1 MKHNKQNITAMV
13 TGMVIGAA
21 LVNEAAAGIVAEP
34 TWQKIYVDGQQVS
47 MTAYNIAGNNFVRLR
62 DIGQQVG
69 FNVYWSDGVQIDTDA
84 PYTGFAPVQE
94 VSSQPTD
101 MEIREEM
108 IRCINEVRKKHGVPE
123 LTVNQSLMDAAQK
136 CSARLYTQHNNRAEC
151 ETVAA
156 SGYPHGFGSNLT
168 VFTVTDLGRIPE
180 KAVANWENSP
190 GHLATMIDPNCDTV
204 GVGVT
209 IDNGR
214 AFCYLFVGNPAA
226 HNPYA

>member
-1 MKHNKQNITAMV
+1 MKYDRKIIASMV
-13 TGMVIGAA
+13 VGMIIGAT
-21 LVNEAAAGIVAEP
+21 LVSEATAGIVAEP

-47 MTAYNIAGNNFVRLR
+47 MTAYNIAGNNYVRLR

-69 FNVYWSDGVQIDTDA
+69 FNVYWENGVQIDSNA
-84 PYTGFAPVQE
+84 PYTGIAPEQE
-94 VSSQPTD
+94 NRSQPTNR
-101 MEIREEM
+101 EIQEEM
-108 IRCINEVRKKHGVPE
+108 IRRINVVRKKHGVTE
-123 LTVNQSLMDAAQK
+123 LAVDQSLMDAAQEY
-136 CSARLYTQHNNRAEC
+136 SAYLYTYHNNRAEC

-168 VFTVTDLGRIPE
+168 VFTVTDLERISE

-204 GVGVT
+204 GVGITVS
-209 IDNGR
+209 NGR
-214 AFCYLFVGNPAA
+214 AFCYMFVGNPTA

>member
-1 MKHNKQNITAMV
+1 MKHNKKNITAMV
-13 TGMVIGAA
+13 TGMAIGAA
-21 LVNEAAAGIVAEP
+21 LVSEAAAGIVAEP
-34 TWQKIYVDGQQVS
+34 TWQKIYVDGRQVS
-47 MTAYNIAGNNFVRLR
+47 ITAYNIAGSNFVRLR

-84 PYTGFAPVQE
+84 PYTGVSPVQGI
-94 VSSQPTD
+94 SSQPTI

-108 IRCINEVRKKHGVPE
+108 IQRINEARRKHGVTE
-123 LTVNQSLMDAAQK
+123 LAVDQSLMDAAQK
-136 CSARLYTQHNNRAEC
+136 SSAYLYTKHNNRVKC

-168 VFTVTDLGRIPE
+168 VFTVTDPERIPE

-190 GHLATMIDPNCDTV
+190 GHLATMIDPNCDAV

-209 IDNGR
+209 INNGR
-214 AFCYLFVGNPAA
+214 AFCYMFVGNPTAY
-226 HNPYA
+226 NPYA

>member
-21 LVNEAAAGIVAEP
+21 LVSEAAAGIVAEP
-34 TWQKIYVDGQQVS
+34 TWQKIYVDGRQVS
-47 MTAYNIAGNNFVRLR
+47 MTAYNIAGSNFVRLR
-62 DIGQQVG
+62 DIGRQVG
-69 FNVYWSDGVQIDTDA
+69 FNVYWEDGVQIDTDA
-84 PYTGFAPVQE
+84 PYTGITPAQE

-101 MEIREEM
+101 VEIREEM
-108 IRCINEVRKKHGVPE
+108 IRRINEVRKKHGVPE
-123 LTVNQSLMDAAQK
+123 LTVNQALMDAAQE
-136 CSARLYTQHNNRAEC
+136 CSAYLYTHHNKRVEC
-151 ETVAA
+151 ETVLKA
-156 SGYPHGFGSNLT
+156 GYPHGFGSNLT
-168 VFTVTDLGRIPE
+168 VFTATAPERISE

-190 GHLATMIDPNCDTV
+190 GHLATMIDPNCDTI

-214 AFCYLFVGNPAA
+214 AFCYMFVGNPTA

>member
-1 MKHNKQNITAMV
+1 MKHDKKNITTMV
-13 TGMVIGAA
+13 TGIAIGAV
-21 LVNEAAAGIVAEP
+21 LVSEAAAGIVAEP

-47 MTAYNIAGNNFVRLR
+47 MTAYNIAGHNYVRLR

-69 FNVYWSDGVQIDTDA
+69 FNVYWEDGVQIDTDA
-84 PYTGFAPVQE
+84 PYSGVAPLKGTGT
-94 VSSQPTD
+94 QPTI

-108 IRCINEVRKKHGVPE
+108 IQRINEVRRKYGVQE
-123 LTVNQSLMDAAQK
+123 LKVDHALMNAAQE
-136 CSARLYTQHNNRAEC
+136 CSSYLYTHHNNRAEC

-168 VFTVTDLGRIPE
+168 VFTVTDLERISE

-209 IDNGR
+209 VDNGR
-214 AFCYLFVGNPAA
+214 AFCYMFVGNQTA

>member
-1 MKHNKQNITAMV
+1 MKHDKRTITAMV

-21 LVNEAAAGIVAEP
+21 LVSEAAAGIVAEP
-34 TWQKIYVDGQQVS
+34 MWQKIYVDGQQVY
-47 MTAYNIAGNNFVRLR
+47 MTACNIAGNNFVRLR

-69 FNVYWSDGVQIDTDA
+69 FNVYWEDGAQIDTDA
-84 PYTGFAPVQE
+84 PYTGVAPVQE
-94 VSSQPTD
+94 VNSQPTD

-123 LTVNQSLMDAAQK
+123 LTANQSLMDAAQK

-168 VFTVTDLGRIPE
+168 VFTAAAPERISE

-209 IDNGR
+209 IDHGR
-214 AFCYLFVGNPAA
+214 AFCYMFVGNPTT

>member
-1 MKHNKQNITAMV
+1 MKYDKRNITAMV

-21 LVNEAAAGIVAEP
+21 LVSEAAAGIVAEP
-34 TWQKIYVDGQQVS
+34 TWQKIYVDGRQVS
-47 MTAYNIAGNNFVRLR
+47 MTAYNIAGNNYVRLR

-69 FNVYWSDGVQIDTDA
+69 FNVYWEDGVQIDTDA
-84 PYTGFAPVQE
+84 PYTGVVPVQE
-94 VSSQPTD
+94 VSSKPTI

-108 IRCINEVRKKHGVPE
+108 IQRINEVRSKHGVPE
-123 LTVNQSLMDAAQK
+123 LAVDQSLMDAAQEY
-136 CSARLYTQHNNRAEC
+136 SAQMFTSHHNQVEC
-151 ETVAA
+151 KTVVA
-156 SGYPHGFGSNLT
+156 SGYPYGFGSNLT
-168 VFTVTDLGRIPE
+168 VFSITDPERISE

-209 IDNGR
+209 IDHGK
-214 AFCYLFVGNPAA
+214 AFCYMFVGNPTA

>member
-1 MKHNKQNITAMV
+1 MKYDKRNITAMV

-21 LVNEAAAGIVAEP
+21 LVSEATAGIVAEP

-47 MTAYNIAGNNFVRLR
+47 MTAYNIAGNNYVRLR

-69 FNVYWSDGVQIDTDA
+69 FNVYWEDGVQIDTDE
-84 PYTGFAPVQE
+84 PYTGVAPVQE
-94 VSSQPTD
+94 VNSQPTD

-108 IRCINEVRKKHGVPE
+108 IQRINEVRRKHGVPE
-123 LTVNQSLMDAAQK
+123 LAVNQALMDAAQE
-136 CSARLYTQHNNRAEC
+136 CSAYLYTHHNNQAEC

-156 SGYPHGFGSNLT
+156 SGYPHGFGTNLT
-168 VFTVTDLGRIPE
+168 VFTVTDPERISE

-190 GHLATMIDPNCDTV
+190 GHLATMIDTNCDTV

-214 AFCYLFVGNPAA
+214 AFCYMFAGNPTAN
-226 HNPYA
+226 NPYA

>member
-1 MKHNKQNITAMV
+1 MKHDKKNITAMV
-13 TGMVIGAA
+13 MGMVIGAA
-21 LVNEAAAGIVAEP
+21 LVSEAAAGIVAEP
-34 TWQKIYVDGQQVS
+34 TWQKIYVDGQQVY
-47 MTAYNIAGNNFVRLR
+47 MTAYNIAGSNFVRLR

-69 FNVYWSDGVQIDTDA
+69 FNVYWSDGVQIDTGA
-84 PYTGFAPVQE
+84 PYTGVAPVQE
-94 VSSQPTD
+94 VNSQPTD
-101 MEIREEM
+101 MEIREAM
-108 IRCINEVRKKHGVPE
+108 LRRINEVRRKYGVQE

-168 VFTVTDLGRIPE
+168 VFTAAAPERISE

-190 GHLATMIDPNCDTV
+190 GHLATMIDPDCDAI

-209 IDNGR
+209 IDSGR
-214 AFCYLFVGNPAA
+214 AFCYMFVGNPTA

>member
-1 MKHNKQNITAMV
+1 MKHDKRTITAMV

-21 LVNEAAAGIVAEP
+21 LVSEAAAGIVAEP
-34 TWQKIYVDGQQVS
+34 TWQNIYVDGQQVS
-47 MTAYNIAGNNFVRLR
+47 MTAYNIAGNNYVRLR

-69 FNVYWSDGVQIDTDA
+69 FNVYWSDGVQIDTGA
-84 PYTGFAPVQE
+84 PYTGVAPVQE
-94 VSSQPTD
+94 VNSQPTD

-108 IRCINEVRKKHGVPE
+108 IRCINEVRRKHGAPE
-123 LTVNQSLMDAAQK
+123 LTVNQALMDAAQE
-136 CSARLYTQHNNRAEC
+136 CSSYLYTKHNNRAEC

-168 VFTVTDLGRIPE
+168 VFTVRDPEKIPQ

-190 GHLATMIDPNCDTV
+190 SHLATMIDTNCDTV

-209 IDNGR
+209 IENGR
-214 AFCYLFVGNPAA
+214 AFCYMCAGNPTA

>member
-1 MKHNKQNITAMV
+1 MRHDKKNITAMA

-21 LVNEAAAGIVAEP
+21 LVSEAAAGIVAEP

-47 MTAYNIAGNNFVRLR
+47 MTAYNIAGSNYVKLR

-69 FNVYWSDGVQIDTDA
+69 FNVYWNDGVQIDTGA
-84 PYTGFAPVQE
+84 PYTGVAPAQKN
-94 VSSQPTD
+94 SSQPTD

-108 IRCINEVRKKHGVPE
+108 IRRINEVRRKYGVPE
-123 LTVNQSLMDAAQK
+123 LAVDQSIIDAAQE
-136 CSARLYTQHNNRAEC
+136 CSTYLYSKHNNRVEC

-156 SGYPHGFGSNLT
+156 SGYPYGFGSNLT
-168 VFTVTDLGRIPE
+168 VFTVTDLERISE

-190 GHLATMIDPNCDTV
+190 GHLATMIDPNCDAV

-209 IDNGR
+209 VDNGR
-214 AFCYLFVGNPAA
+214 AFCYMFVGNPTA

>member
-1 MKHNKQNITAMV
+1 MKHDKGNIAAMV

-21 LVNEAAAGIVAEP
+21 LVSEVTAGIVAEP
-34 TWQKIYVDGQQVS
+34 TWQKIYVDGQQIS
-47 MTAYNIAGNNFVRLR
+47 MTAYNIVGHNYVRLR

-69 FNVYWSDGVQIDTDA
+69 FNVYWEDGVQIDTDA
-84 PYTGFAPVQE
+84 PYTGVAPIRE
-94 VSSQPTD
+94 ISSQPTV

-108 IRCINEVRKKHGVPE
+108 VRCINEVRRKCGVPE
-123 LTVNQSLMDAAQK
+123 LAADQSLMDAAQE
-136 CSARLYTQHNNRAEC
+136 CSSRLYTKHNNRVEC

-168 VFTVTDLGRIPE
+168 VFTVTAPDRIPE
-180 KAVANWENSP
+180 KAVSNWENSP

-214 AFCYLFVGNPAA
+214 TFCYMFVGNPTA

>member
-1 MKHNKQNITAMV
+1 MKYDRKIIASMV
-13 TGMVIGAA
+13 AGIAIGAT
-21 LVNEAAAGIVAEP
+21 LVSKATAGIAAEP

-47 MTAYNIAGNNFVRLR
+47 MTAYNIAGHNFVRLR

-69 FNVYWSDGVQIDTDA
+69 FNVYWENGVQIDTDA
-84 PYTGFAPVQE
+84 PYTGVAPVQE
-94 VSSQPTD
+94 VNSQSTD
-101 MEIREEM
+101 MEIREKM
-108 IRCINEVRKKHGVPE
+108 IRCINEVRRKYGVPE
-123 LTVNQSLMDAAQK
+123 LTVNQALMGAAQE
-136 CSARLYTQHNNRAEC
+136 CSFCLYTKHNNRVEC

-168 VFTVTDLGRIPE
+168 VFTVTDLERISE

-190 GHLATMIDPNCDTV
+190 GHLATMIDPNCDAV

-209 IDNGR
+209 VDNGR
-214 AFCYLFVGNPAA
+214 AFCYMFVGNPTA

>member
-1 MKHNKQNITAMV
+1 MKHDKKNITTMV
-13 TGMVIGAA
+13 TGMVIGAV
-21 LVNEAAAGIVAEP
+21 LVSEAAAGIIAEP

-47 MTAYNIAGNNFVRLR
+47 MTAYNIAGQNYVRLR

-69 FNVYWSDGVQIDTDA
+69 FNVYWENGVQIDTDA
-84 PYTGFAPVQE
+84 PYTGVAPVQE

-108 IRCINEVRKKHGVPE
+108 IQRINEVRRKHGVPE
-123 LTVNQSLMDAAQK
+123 LAVDQSLMNAAQE
-136 CSARLYTQHNNRAEC
+136 CSAYLYTKHNNRVEC

-168 VFTVTDLGRIPE
+168 GFIVMNPEKIPQ
-180 KAVANWENSP
+180 KAVANWENSL

-209 IDNGR
+209 IDHGR
-214 AFCYLFVGNPAA
+214 AFCYMFVGNPTA

>member
-1 MKHNKQNITAMV
+1 MKYDKRNITAMV

-21 LVNEAAAGIVAEP
+21 LVSEAAAGIVAEP
-34 TWQKIYVDGQQVS
+34 TWQKIYADGQQVS
-47 MTAYNIAGNNFVRLR
+47 MTAYNIAGNNYVRLR

-69 FNVYWSDGVQIDTDA
+69 FNVYGETSVQIDTGA
-84 PYTGFAPVQE
+84 PYPGVAPAQKI
-94 VSSQPTD
+94 SSQPTE

-108 IRCINEVRKKHGVPE
+108 IRCINKVRKKRGVPE
-123 LTVNQSLMDAAQK
+123 LSVEQSLMDAAQE
-136 CSARLYTQHNNRAEC
+136 CSSYLYTHHNNRAEC

-168 VFTVTDLGRIPE
+168 VFTVTYPEKIPQ

>member
-1 MKHNKQNITAMV
+1 MKHDKRTITAMV

-21 LVNEAAAGIVAEP
+21 LVSEAAAGIVAEP
-34 TWQKIYVDGQQVS
+34 TWQNIYVDGQQVS
-47 MTAYNIAGNNFVRLR
+47 MTAYNIAGNNYVRLR

-84 PYTGFAPVQE
+84 PYTGASPVQE
-94 VSSQPTD
+94 VSFQPTD

-108 IRCINEVRKKHGVPE
+108 IRCINEVREKHGVPE
-123 LTVNQSLMDAAQK
+123 LAVDQSLMDAAQE
-136 CSARLYTQHNNRAEC
+136 CSSCLYTKHNNRVEC

-168 VFTVTDLGRIPE
+168 VFTVTDLERISE
-180 KAVANWENSP
+180 KAVENWETSP
-190 GHLATMIDPNCDTV
+190 GHLATIIDPNCDTI

-209 IDNGR
+209 VDNGR
-214 AFCYLFVGNPAA
+214 AFCYMFVGNQTA

>member
-1 MKHNKQNITAMV
+1 MKHDKKAITAMV
-13 TGMVIGAA
+13 TGMAIGAA
-21 LVNEAAAGIVAEP
+21 LVSEAAAGIIAEP

-47 MTAYNIAGNNFVRLR
+47 MTAYNIAGQNYVRLR

-69 FNVYWSDGVQIDTDA
+69 FNVYWENGVQIDTDA
-84 PYTGFAPVQE
+84 PYTGVAPVQE

-108 IRCINEVRKKHGVPE
+108 IQRINEVRRKHGVPE
-123 LTVNQSLMDAAQK
+123 LAVDQSLMNAAQE
-136 CSARLYTQHNNRAEC
+136 CSAYLYTKHNNRVEC

-168 VFTVTDLGRIPE
+168 GFIVMNPEKIPQ
-180 KAVANWENSP
+180 KAVANWENSL

-209 IDNGR
+209 IDHGR
-214 AFCYLFVGNPAA
+214 AFCYMFVGNPAA

>member
-1 MKHNKQNITAMV
+1 MKHDKRTITAMV

-21 LVNEAAAGIVAEP
+21 LVSEAATGIVAEP
-34 TWQKIYVDGQQVS
+34 TWQNIYVDGQQVS
-47 MTAYNIAGNNFVRLR
+47 MTAYNIAGNNYVRLR

-69 FNVYWSDGVQIDTDA
+69 FNVYWSDGVQIDTGA
-84 PYTGFAPVQE
+84 PYTGVAPVQE
-94 VSSQPTD
+94 VNSQPTD

-108 IRCINEVRKKHGVPE
+108 IRCINEVRRKHGAPE
-123 LTVNQSLMDAAQK
+123 LTVNQALMDAAQE
-136 CSARLYTQHNNRAEC
+136 CSSYLYTKHNNRAEC

-168 VFTVTDLGRIPE
+168 AFTVTDIERIPE

>member
-1 MKHNKQNITAMV
+1 MKHDKRTITAMV

-21 LVNEAAAGIVAEP
+21 LVSEAAAGIVAEP
-34 TWQKIYVDGQQVS
+34 TWQNIYVDGQQVS
-47 MTAYNIAGNNFVRLR
+47 MTAYNIAGNNYVRLR

-69 FNVYWSDGVQIDTDA
+69 FNVYWSDGVQIDTGA
-84 PYTGFAPVQE
+84 PYTGVAPVQE
-94 VSSQPTD
+94 VNSQPTD

-108 IRCINEVRKKHGVPE
+108 IRCINEVRRKHGAPE
-123 LTVNQSLMDAAQK
+123 LTVNQALMDAAQE
-136 CSARLYTQHNNRAEC
+136 CSSYLYTKHNNRAEC

-156 SGYPHGFGSNLT
+156 SGYPHGFGSNLM
-168 VFTVTDLGRIPE
+168 VFTITDPERISE

-209 IDNGR
+209 IENGR
-214 AFCYLFVGNPAA
+214 AFCYMFVGNPTA